1 MAKLDR
7 EQAGAAAQLPARDL
21 LRGHGESLRVR
32 VGGMPGVPAAPGP
45 GPGRARHLRGVRPRL
60 GADARPPEPA
70 PLGARRSGRTDRPA
84 LCGAPGPARSLVG
97 MCLLSSLQL
106 LLNLTGESRENEL
119 AGTWQQGEK
128 GPKGARARG
137 VGAGGT
143 RARRAK
149 AAEGS
154 GCPAGAPRKVS
165 GSGLARSGSL
175 GPRNPGTPGPR
186 GRGQGRRAR

>member
-45 GPGRARHLRGVRPRL
+45 GPGRARHLPGVRPRL

-137 VGAGGT
+137 GGS
-143 RARRAK
+143 RWDAREESKGGRGERLPRRRA
-149 AAEGS
+149 AQGQ
-154 GCPAGAPRKVS
+154 R
-165 GSGLARSGSL
+165 LRSGAI
-175 GPRNPGTPGPR
+175 REPGTPGPR

>member
-45 GPGRARHLRGVRPRL
+45 GPRRARHLPGVRPRL

-119 AGTWQQGEK
+119 APGSRGRRVQRAREPGGREPV
-128 GPKGARARG
+128 GRARG
-137 VGAGGT
+137 EQRRPGGAAAPQ
-143 RARRAK
+143 ARRARS
-149 AAEGS
+149 AAQVWRDS
-154 GCPAGAPRKVS
+154 GAWD
-165 GSGLARSGSL
+165 
-175 GPRNPGTPGPR
+175 PGTPRPW
-186 GRGQGRRAR
+186 AREACPVKEP